1 MKVPFSQF
9 FANLRIFPKKEKIIV
24 GIIIPL
30 QNTDSFIAI
39 DLSNNQPIT
48 LEDHLQRYYS
58 CFDSDK
64 KMNYLV
70 EMYNAGFQ
78 KEAFDIAEKRIA
90 TLEI

>member
-9 FANLRIFPKKEKIIV
+9 FANLRIFPKKKKVIV